1 MGAITK
7 RQVAALTIGYAIV
20 RGVVEKVKPE
30 SPAEEANIDNVAFNQ
45 LMSTVKCC
53 CDKIKGE
60 N

>member
-30 SPAEEANIDNVAFNQ
+30 SPADEANIDTVVFNE
-45 LMSTVKCC
+45 LMTTVKSC
-53 CDKIKGE
+53 CDKVKGG